1 MNIDI
6 GKQPS
11 YQEEEPEYS
20 KTVRVFETL
29 KDGTKG
35 QQLLIRRYRHAV
47 TRDEVRYGGVNSLVK
62 DFEDNGFIVEVED
75 H

>member
-29 KDGTKG
+29 KDRTKG

-47 TRDEVRYGGVNSLVK
+47 PRDEVRYGGVNSLVK

>member
-1 MNIDI
+1 MNIN
-6 GKQPS
+6 KQPS

-35 QQLLIRRYRHAV
+35 QQVLVRRYRHAV
-47 TRDEVRYGGVNSLVK
+47 TRDEVRYGGGADSLVK
-62 DFEDNGFIVEVED
+62 DFKDNGYIVEVED